1 MTDEERQKDAWQ
13 EALEFYAAQLE
24 KRIVELEMKYGAPAG
39 MLEAACIAEEWD
51 SGWGE
56 DRNTRVAR
64 QTAVEI
70 AAAIRARAAE
80 FNPNRRGTNDTDVA

>member
-13 EALEFYAAQLE
+13 EALEFYAAELE

-39 MLEAACIAEEWD
+39 MLEAAEIAEED

-64 QTAVEI
+64 QNVEI
-70 AAAIRARAAE
+70 GRSHPRS
-80 FNPNRRGTNDTDVA
+80 RCRV